1 MEIVIIEHFIIIII
15 IIIII
20 VNIIYNACVN
30 SNCEIL
36 LRDTHRENTTSTK
49 TRALTKS
56 MNMDIWVIGTSNQL
70 FIGDFYT

>member
-1 MEIVIIEHFIIIII
+1 MEIVIIEHFIIII

-30 SNCEIL
+30 SNCETL

-56 MNMDIWVIGTSNQL
+56 MNIDIWVIGTSNQL
-70 FIGDFYT
+70 FIGDSYT